1 LKGSEKKSR
10 ADSSAE
16 AGEDVLSQAFFRDR
30 NVADEGKGPGESRLK
45 IFRRMAV
52 YLVPVL
58 VLLFVIDLAA
68 RKLFPPEKLLPYMQ
82 KDIAFY
88 TLKVDRF
95 LEKPAPDLLVLGSS
109 RTRKGVNARLLSHK
123 LTKYW
128 GRPARAFN
136 LGLDGAMAEEIYALL
151 TSHMHDPPPP
161 YVVICLSGMEVT
173 QAHNFRFAPRFLW
186 KLPNFIGYLFGTSFE
201 DFSAES
207 VEYYI
212 ESILCNFWYLFNHRD
227 AFMKMVAEKAGV
239 FLGVESS
246 INEAEMRAS
255 PRRQESLGVILADYG
270 YKAEHHQVPNWEEQM
285 RADPKKV
292 PKISKERLEKDEAL
306 FTESSV
312 ELVRKIVEQVR
323 AMGSKLILVEIPPSP
338 IDQRTR
344 SMMGG
349 EKFRA
354 WMNGVAD
361 ELGVTFITMPAKETG
376 LTNALYIDASHLN
389 ARGADRYTHL
399 LFDKIRAAG
408 FLEE

>member
-1 LKGSEKKSR
+1 MAG
-10 ADSSAE
+10 ADPAAQ

-30 NVADEGKGPGESRLK
+30 NVAEEGKGPGDSRIR
-45 IFRRMAV
+45 IFRRMAFF
-52 YLVPVL
+52 LVPVL
-58 VLLFVIDLAA
+58 ILLFGVDLAV
-68 RKLFPPEKLLPYMQ
+68 RYLLPPERLLPYMQ

-109 RTRKGVNARLLSHK
+109 RTRKGVNGQLLSHK
-123 LTKYW
+123 ISKYW

-161 YVVICLSGMEVT
+161 YVVVCLSGMEVT

-186 KLPNFIGYLFGTSFE
+186 KFRNFLGYVSGTSFD

-212 ESILCNFWYLFNHRD
+212 ESILCNFWYMFSHRD
-227 AFMKMVAEKAGV
+227 ALLKLVAEKAGV

-246 INEAEMRAS
+246 IQEAELRAS
-255 PRRQESLGVILADYG
+255 PKRQESLGVILAEYG
-270 YKAEHHQVPNWEEQM
+270 YKAEHHPGPNWEEQM
-285 RADPKKV
+285 RADPKKI
-292 PKISKERLEKDEAL
+292 PKISKLRLEKDEAL

-312 ELVRKIVEQVR
+312 ELLRRIVEQVKK
-323 AMGSKLILVEIPPSP
+323 MGSKLIFVEIPPSP

-361 ELGVTFITMPAKETG
+361 ELDVTFLTMPAKETG
-376 LTNALYIDASHLN
+376 LTNALYIDASHLT
-389 ARGADRYTHL
+389 ARGADHYTHL
-399 LFDKIRAAG
+399 LFDKIRAVG
-408 FLEE
+408 FLDE